1 MNEKECLRIIEEEG
15 VDAYDLLYNAD
26 PKLISRFNRA
36 CTTLKKILDDTRVH
50 FPDAKYYTASGG
62 FHLMLGNPHDEFGH
76 AQQEL
81 IALGASNGLTVSD
94 GDF

>member
-1 MNEKECLRIIEEEG
+1 MDEKEGLMFIEEEG

-26 PKLISRFNRA
+26 LKLISRFTRA
-36 CTTLKKILDDTRVH
+36 CTTLKKILDDTQAH

-62 FHLMLGNPHDEFGH
+62 FHLMLGNPHNEFGH
-76 AQQEL
+76 AQQKL
-81 IALGASNGLTVSD
+81 IAVGASNGLMISD